1 MSTLTLKERT
11 LSGNTHK
18 DYYSLDLSGGA
29 TSHCI
34 KTGGKNVLMC
44 KYTNQ
49 VTEGQGLVHPNYSD
63 AGTTESAGDVF
74 LSAFTANDN
83 LDIEVTYI

>member
-11 LSGNTHK
+11 MSGNVHK
-18 DYYSLDLSGGA
+18 DYYLLDLSGGA

-34 KTGGKNVLMC
+34 KTGGKNVLHC
-44 KYTNQ
+44 KYTNR

-63 AGTTESAGDVF
+63 AGTTASNGDVF